1 MLITFVHQELGVEDT
16 EMNQKHFCV
25 NLSLQASR
33 NHIKPELKS
42 TGGPIAGGAFV
53 TPQYSLSSTRLH

>member
-1 MLITFVHQELGVEDT
+1 MTGSLTHTYLLFSNWYVLITFVHQELGLEDT

-42 TGGPIAGGAFV
+42 TGEP
-53 TPQYSLSSTRLH
+53 